1 MAIVLWLYHNLK
13 LSIRRNTAA
22 WVALGTF
29 TTIILW
35 IGALLSGST
44 PLFLLGC
51 LVLGV
56 AWLPEIRLVGAAIA
70 ELFDDIRENY
80 RMFLLVDLPDYK
92 KKKRGD
98 DR

>member
-22 WVALGTF
+22 WVLLGTF
-29 TTIILW
+29 TAIIMW
-35 IGALLSGST
+35 IGAFLSGSDL
-44 PLFLLGC
+44 LFLLGC
-51 LVLGV
+51 LVLDA

-70 ELFDDIRENY
+70 EMFEDIRENY
-80 RMFLLVDLPDYK
+80 RLFLLVDLPDYK

-98 DR
+98 E